1 MRPLKT
7 RQSYSKHSKMNNHAS
22 VVNDSYSQP
31 LHLLSHKYF
40 RNYHRMNA
48 SSFYNV
54 THSSSPHFIN
64 STLFKQ
70 PYNRSIQEQPNMFS
84 YYEDFLL
91 SSFLN
96 TTRSGSAH
104 RHFGQSFNQF
114 LGTVLLTV
122 AFAFLQLFIFF
133 VLKEKLKLF
142 YQPNVVYSQLTRND
156 TGNSASGSYRS
167 SKALQTCMKKENPG
181 NGTKNV
187 WKILYDSCAAEKIL
201 KFIAF
206 VSQLLHC
213 SVFQEHFNLFTQNVR
228 WFINLAFHTSID
240 EYQHI
245 GLDSF
250 CILQFLTVLSQM
262 FLLFSVVI
270 IPILIPIHF
279 YSAEQ
284 NNMQL
289 EENRDSNAETS
300 LIVLRKHGLDRISMS
315 SISNK
320 NSNVLVVHFVVTIC
334 VVIFFHFVLL
344 KELQQYCARRMDF
357 LHWLQ
362 NNHTTSKY
370 FSNLWNAQ
378 RTLYFNNPS
387 SLNPQI
393 LNTVLQRLG
402 NPRIAS
408 ISYVPRGYEKLLQYQ
423 KTHSKLLKRIESLE
437 LDLLVTKTYTSQ
449 WHHLSPTRTTR
460 NLIREKLF
468 TLKKIIT
475 FQTFV
480 RVRIVRRSK
489 AFSIVSKTQ
498 TFNYYKPKF
507 TVHDDIS
514 WQTQNVNLL
523 VGKYLQN
530 LQEWLY
536 YKNSLTRKTKNGD
549 NLYNMVFI
557 KFDNIYIANFF
568 KQILIHGNPSIC
580 TKKCSN
586 VSYKDIIWANVTRE
600 SPQVN
605 FARQCIANFLSTAI
619 LIGWVMP
626 VAFIGLMS
634 QIPYMGKIV
643 PFFRSMYKVPSS
655 FRGVIDILVPVLTL
669 IFLTEV
675 VPIFFR
681 WLSRMKGLIKHS
693 DVELNVQQWY
703 YIFTF
708 LHIFI
713 VVTVSSGI
721 SAIMK
726 QVIKNPVTIPNLL
739 ASNFPKCS
747 NFFCAFMI
755 IKGLSYFSGNLL
767 QPGRLF
773 FLMLGK
779 VCNLFSSR
787 DTPREK
793 YLSITK
799 KTLTYNWGSVYPIFS
814 LLASIAIIY
823 CVIQPI
829 ILLISYVAFALIL
842 VSFKYTLKYQ
852 VSKKSNT
859 RETLGA
865 FYPRALFQIY
875 GGVYCLELFMIGLF
889 ILSKC
894 YRLSVLTVFLLIFSI
909 VAHVKIKARF
919 KSLLV
924 NIPLS
929 KYNGYNASPDTAIKS
944 SSINGQYKFVSKMEK
959 SGTHDIIWIPKDKY
973 GMSNLEIRRLN
984 MKFGE
989 TLKTSNSHCII
1000 DHWGNIDLV

>member
-1 MRPLKT
+1 
-7 RQSYSKHSKMNNHAS
+7 MNNHAS

-408 ISYVPRGYEKLLQYQ
+408 ISYVPR
-423 KTHSKLLKRIESLE
+423 
-437 LDLLVTKTYTSQ
+437 
-449 WHHLSPTRTTR
+449 
-460 NLIREKLF
+460 
-468 TLKKIIT
+468 
-475 FQTFV
+475 
-480 RVRIVRRSK
+480 
-489 AFSIVSKTQ
+489 
-498 TFNYYKPKF
+498 
-507 TVHDDIS
+507 
-514 WQTQNVNLL
+514 
-523 VGKYLQN
+523 
-530 LQEWLY
+530 
-536 YKNSLTRKTKNGD
+536 D

-894 YRLSVLTVFLLIFSI
+894 YRLSVLTVFLWIFSI